1 MTTAAGT
8 RATVVRVGARWSPAA
23 RFALASGVSIAI
35 GASIAEVGVLPALVI
50 LALPLAGWMALSH
63 PGATLGALW
72 LVALNGIPL
81 IDLQSGTGQVRPTDI
96 AVVAVVL
103 IAAGRQ
109 LLAPRTIRRFPLA
122 VAAACT
128 LFGLWWCLTLFRSLE
143 AGIPATDAFFFGRD
157 FASLIIVIPAAWLIF
172 QTPGAWRECVIVV
185 VAGAAAYSVFY
196 IAGALGLVNA
206 VRFTHPQLVSSDG
219 TVQRLYTPM
228 NDLIVTVAVFAG
240 AVLATTRKSRLTP
253 WICGLTA
260 VTLLAF
266 LLQLTRAAYV
276 GMAIGAFVAIAI
288 AITRGPQIRA
298 ILFRRAKAF
307 VLVSGVLLLLV
318 GGIGSTSLPTG
329 VITERISSG
338 FTDLGERSGT
348 VGYRFNLYHQM
359 LEVLGPDWPVGLSF
373 LHPKDRYFPDLP
385 DGTIRNA
392 DVGLLNAVMTM
403 GLIGLALLL
412 CVPLVIAKY
421 VSRTRERRP
430 PWVVVGFFAWLAVL
444 IAGLPT
450 LITLFSS
457 TGLLS
462 TGLTLALCATAV
474 RTHVEQSDASGA

>member
-1 MTTAAGT
+1 MTMAAGT
-8 RATVVRVGARWSPAA
+8 RAIATRGGGRWSPAA
-23 RFALASGVSIAI
+23 RFVLAGGLSIAT
-35 GASIAEVGVLPALVI
+35 GALVAHAGVVLALVV

-81 IDLQSGTGQVRPTDI
+81 IDLQSGTGQLRPTDI
-96 AVVAVVL
+96 GVVAIVL

-109 LLAPRTIRRFPLA
+109 LLAPGTIRRVPIAL
-122 VAAACT
+122 VATCT

-157 FASLIIVIPAAWLIF
+157 FFSFIIVIPAAWLIF
-172 QTPGAWRECVIVV
+172 RTPSAWRECVIVV
-185 VAGAAAYSVFY
+185 VVGAAAYSVFY

-206 VRFTHPQLVSSDG
+206 VRFTHPQLVSSTG

-228 NDLIVTVAVFAG
+228 NDLVVTVAVFAG
-240 AVLATTRKSRLTP
+240 AALATTRKSRMTP

-260 VTLLAF
+260 ITLLAF
-266 LLQLTRAAYV
+266 LLQLTRAAYL
-276 GMAIGAFVAIAI
+276 GMAIGVMIAIAI
-288 AITRGPQIRA
+288 AITRGPHIRA
-298 ILFRRAKAF
+298 ILFRRAKALIV
-307 VLVSGVLLLLV
+307 VLGVLLLLV

-338 FTDLGERSGT
+338 FTDFGERSGT

-359 LEVLGPDWPVGLSF
+359 LDVLGPDWPVGLSF

-403 GLIGLALLL
+403 GLIGLVLLL
-412 CVPLVIAKY
+412 CVPLAIAKY
-421 VSRTRERRP
+421 VSRTRERRQ
-430 PWVVVGFFAWLAVL
+430 PWVTVGFFAWLAVL

-450 LITLFSS
+450 LITLFSP
-457 TGLLS
+457 TGLVS

-474 RTHVEQSDASGA
+474 GNHPDRNDASNG

>member
-1 MTTAAGT
+1 MTMAADTTAL
-8 RATVVRVGARWSPAA
+8 ATPRGGRWSPAA
-23 RFALASGVSIAI
+23 RFALASGVSIAT
-35 GASIAEVGVLPALVI
+35 GALVVHAGVALALVV
-50 LALPLAGWMALSH
+50 LALPLAGWVALSH
-63 PGATLGALW
+63 PGATVGALW

-81 IDLQSGTGQVRPTDI
+81 IDLQSGTGQLRPTDI
-96 AVVAVVL
+96 AVVATVL

-109 LLAPRTIRRFPLA
+109 LLAPRTIHRLPVA

-157 FASLIIVIPAAWLIF
+157 FVSFIIVIPAAWLIF
-172 QTPGAWRECVIVV
+172 QTPSAWRECVIVV
-185 VAGAAAYSVFY
+185 VVGAAAFSVFY
-196 IAGALGLVNA
+196 IAGALGLVDA

-228 NDLIVTVAVFAG
+228 NDLVVTVAVFAG
-240 AVLATTRKSRLTP
+240 AVLATTRKSRVTP
-253 WICGLTA
+253 WICGLA
-260 VTLLAF
+260 AITLLAF
-266 LLQLTRAAYV
+266 LLQLTRAAYL
-276 GMAIGAFVAIAI
+276 GMAIGVVIAIAI
-288 AITRGPQIRA
+288 ALTRGPQIRA
-298 ILFRRAKAF
+298 ILFRRVKA
-307 VLVSGVLLLLV
+307 VLVVGGVLLLLV
-318 GGIGSTSLPTG
+318 GGAGSRSLPTS

-403 GLIGLALLL
+403 GLIGFALLL
-412 CVPLVIAKY
+412 CVPLAVARY
-421 VSRTRERRP
+421 VSRTRQRRP
-430 PWVVVGFFAWLAVL
+430 PWVIVGFFAWLAVL

-457 TGLLS
+457 TGLVS
-462 TGLTLALCATAV
+462 TGLTLALCATAAG
-474 RTHVEQSDASGA
+474 THVERGAASRE

>member
-1 MTTAAGT
+1 M
-8 RATVVRVGARWSPAA
+8 AA
-23 RFALASGVSIAI
+23 RLALAC
-35 GASIAEVGVLPALVI
+35 GASIATGALVAHAGVLAALVV

-81 IDLQSGTGQVRPTDI
+81 INLQSGTGQLRPTDI
-96 AVVAVVL
+96 AVVAIVL

-109 LLAPRTIRRFPLA
+109 LLEPGTIRRLPIA

-143 AGIPATDAFFFGRD
+143 AGIPTTDAFFFGRD
-157 FASLIIVIPAAWLIF
+157 FLSFIIVIPAAWLIF

-196 IAGALGLVNA
+196 IAGALGLVDA

-228 NDLIVTVAVFAG
+228 NDLVVTVAVFAG
-240 AVLATTRKSRLTP
+240 AALATTHRSKVTP
-253 WICGLTA
+253 WICGLA
-260 VTLLAF
+260 AITLLAF
-266 LLQLTRAAYV
+266 LLQLTRAAYL
-276 GMAIGAFVAIAI
+276 GMALGAVIAIAI
-288 AITRGPQIRA
+288 AITRGPQVRA
-298 ILFRRAKAF
+298 ILFRRTKAF
-307 VLVSGVLLLLV
+307 VVLSGVLLLLAGGV
-318 GGIGSTSLPTG
+318 GSSLPTG

-373 LHPKDRYFPDLP
+373 LHAKDRYFPDLP

-403 GLIGLALLL
+403 GLVGLALLL
-412 CVPLVIAKY
+412 CVPLAVAKY
-421 VSRTRERRP
+421 VSRTRRRRP
-430 PWVVVGFFAWLAVL
+430 PWVIVGFFAWLAVL
-444 IAGLPT
+444 TAGLPT

-457 TGLLS
+457 TGLVS
-462 TGLTLALCATAV
+462 TGLTLALCATAIG
-474 RTHVEQSDASGA
+474 THAERSDASGE